1 MPKVSVII
9 PVYGVEK
16 YIERCAR
23 SLFEQT
29 LDDIEFIFVDDCT
42 KDKSIEILES
52 VLEEYPQRKPQTKI
66 VHHEVNKGL
75 PSARRTGIE
84 IATGEYIAHCDSDDW
99 VDVTMYE
106 KMYEKAYSGDF
117 DMVISN
123 YYVSDGFTHHTYY
136 KAPLSSS
143 PSTLYFNYINIWVK
157 LTRSSIY
164 QENRFEA
171 IYGTMLEDR
180 ALSVQLTYYS
190 KSIGLINEPLYYY
203 YRNLESICRV
213 FTKEQCIKRFH
224 EAVMNV
230 NLIVNFMENK
240 QIAYQFPIEICRLKF
255 VARHQIAPVTND
267 KDCYELWKKTYPE
280 IGRTICTAPGISI
293 SERMRY
299 ILTYL
304 HLFPALRKKISK
316 IS

>member
-143 PSTLYFNYINIWVK
+143 PSTLYFIYINIWVK
-157 LTRSSIY
+157 LVRSSIFL
-164 QENRFEA
+164 ENSFEPVKA
-171 IYGTMLEDR
+171 TMLEDR
-180 ALSVQLTYYS
+180 ALSVQLTYYC
-190 KSIGLINEPLYYY
+190 KSIGFIDEPLYYY
-203 YRNLESICRV
+203 FRNLESICRV
-213 FTKEQCIKRFH
+213 FTKDRCIKRYN
-224 EAVMNV
+224 EAISNV
-230 NLIVNFMENK
+230 NLIIEFMESK
-240 QIAYQFPIEICRLKF
+240 EIAQLFHAEICRLKF

-267 KDCYELWKKTYPE
+267 SDCYSIWEKTYPE
-280 IGRTICTAPGISI
+280 INKTLIFSNQVSF
-293 SERMRY
+293 SEKIRF
-299 ILTYL
+299 ILTYC
-304 HLFPALRKKISK
+304 HLFPYLRNKISK
-316 IS
+316 LS